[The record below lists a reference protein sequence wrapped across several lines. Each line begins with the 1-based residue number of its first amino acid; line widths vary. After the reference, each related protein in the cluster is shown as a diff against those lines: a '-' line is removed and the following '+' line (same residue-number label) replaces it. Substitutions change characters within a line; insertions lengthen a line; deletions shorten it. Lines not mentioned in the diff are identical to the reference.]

1 MTVGSTSKSEPQ
13 LEASD
18 PSSKLDEHAAH
29 EGEVPVERT
38 RDEARASE
46 EKSAEEKAL
55 DAKPFVD
62 WFRHCAPYIHA
73 HRGRTFVV
81 AFGGEAVADPQFHRT
96 VGDLAL
102 LSSLGVRLVVV
113 HGTRPQIEDRL
124 REAGLESQFHDG
136 LRITQEAALP
146 CVKEA
151 VGVTRVEIESKL
163 SMSQPDSPMS
173 GARLRVATG
182 NFVTARPLGVRG
194 GVDYWYT
201 GEVRRVDTEAIKQRL
216 DTGAVVLISNL
227 GYSWTGDVFN
237 LGVHDVAG
245 SVAEAL
251 GADKLV
257 CLTEGEGVLDREG
270 KLVREISPSA
280 VEGLLV
286 DNDLLLDVRRWLQA
300 SSRACLGGVRRA
312 HLLTRTIDG
321 ALLQE
326 LYTRDGIG
334 TLVAVE
340 AFEGMRRA
348 SSRDLPG
355 ILALIRP
362 LEQRG
367 VLVPRSRERLETE
380 LEHYLVLERDGM
392 VVACVALYPFDHG
405 SVGEVSCFAVH
416 PDYRKG
422 GQGERLLSFVEKR
435 AVELGMRRIF
445 LLTTHTGHW
454 FQERGYEPSQP
465 EALPAERRATYNAG
479 RGSKV
484 LFKDL
489 SAEPP
494 AR

>member
-1 MTVGSTSKSEPQ
+1 MTV
-13 LEASD
+13 
-18 PSSKLDEHAAH
+18 PSSTDPK
-29 EGEVPVERT
+29 T
-38 RDEARASE
+38 TE
-46 EKSAEEKAL
+46 EKPAEPKSSDEKPL
-55 DAKPFVD
+55 PEKTFVD

-81 AFGGEAVADPQFHRT
+81 AFGGEAVADAEFHRT

-124 REAGLESQFHDG
+124 REAGLEGEFHDG
-136 LRITQEAALP
+136 LRITRAEALP

-173 GARLRVATG
+173 GVRLRVATG
-182 NFVTARPLGVRG
+182 NFVMARPLGVRN

-201 GEVRRVDTEAIKQRL
+201 GEVRRVDVEAIKQRL
-216 DTGAVVLISNL
+216 DSGALVLISNL

-257 CLTEGEGVLDREG
+257 CLTEGAGVIDREG
-270 KLVREISPSA
+270 KLVRELSPSA
-280 VEGLLV
+280 VDGLCA
-286 DNDLLLDVRRWLQA
+286 DNAELLLDVRRWLQA
-300 SSRACLGGVRRA
+300 AARACLGGVRRA
-312 HLLTRTIDG
+312 HLLSRTVDG
-321 ALLQE
+321 VLLQE
-326 LYTRDGIG
+326 LYTRDGVG

-340 AFEGMRRA
+340 AFEGMRKA

-362 LEQRG
+362 LEKEG

-380 LEHYLVLERDGM
+380 LGHYMVLERDGM
-392 VVACVALYPFDHG
+392 VVACVALYPFDQG

-422 GQGERLLSFVEKR
+422 GQGERLLSFVEAR
-435 AVELGMRRIF
+435 ANELGMQRIF

-465 EALPAERRATYNAG
+465 DALPPERRATYNPQ

-484 LFKDL
+484 LFKQL
-489 SAEPP
+489 GNEPP
-494 AR
+494 DR

>member
-1 MTVGSTSKSEPQ
+1 MTPVSSTEPR
-13 LEASD
+13 L
-18 PSSKLDEHAAH
+18 
-29 EGEVPVERT
+29 GEQISGEERN
-38 RDEARASE
+38 
-46 EKSAEEKAL
+46 AEEKAR

-73 HRGRTFVV
+73 HRGRTFVI
-81 AFGGEAVADPQFHRT
+81 AFGGEAVADGEFHRL

-124 REAGLESQFHDG
+124 REAGLDSEFHDG
-136 LRITQEAALP
+136 LRITRAEALP

-182 NFVTARPLGVRG
+182 NFVMARPLGVRG

-257 CLTEGEGVLDREG
+257 CLTEGDGVLDRDG

-280 VEGLLV
+280 VDGLLE
-286 DNDLLLDVRRWLQA
+286 DNALLLDVRRWLQA
-300 SSRACLGGVRRA
+300 SARACLGGVRRA
-312 HLLTRTIDG
+312 HLLTRFIDG

-340 AFEGMRRA
+340 AFEGMRKA
-348 SSRDLPG
+348 NARDLPG

-380 LEHYLVLERDGM
+380 LDHYMVLERDGM
-392 VVACVALYPFDHG
+392 VVACVALYPFEQG
-405 SVGEVSCFAVH
+405 QTGEVSCFAVH

-422 GQGERLLSFVEKR
+422 GQGERLLSFVEKC
-435 AVELGMRRIF
+435 AGELGMQRIF

-465 EALPAERRATYNAG
+465 EALPEERRASYNPA
-479 RGSKV
+479 RASKV
-484 LFKDL
+484 LIKQL
-489 SAEPP
+489 GSESAV
-494 AR
+494 R

>member
-1 MTVGSTSKSEPQ
+1 MTVTSST
-13 LEASD
+13 D
-18 PSSKLDEHAAH
+18 PKKPE
-29 EGEVPVERT
+29 EKPVE
-38 RDEARASE
+38 A
-46 EKSAEEKAL
+46 KSAEEKPL
-55 DAKPFVD
+55 DEKSFVD

-81 AFGGEAVADPQFHRT
+81 AFGGEAVADAEFHRT

-124 REAGLESQFHDG
+124 REAGLESEFHDG
-136 LRITQEAALP
+136 LRITRAEALP

-182 NFVTARPLGVRG
+182 NFVMARPLGVRN

-201 GEVRRVDTEAIKQRL
+201 GEVRRVDVEAIKQRL
-216 DTGAVVLISNL
+216 DSGALVLISNL

-257 CLTEGEGVLDREG
+257 CLTEGAGVVDREG
-270 KLVREISPSA
+270 KLVRELSPSA
-280 VEGLLV
+280 VDGLCA
-286 DNDLLLDVRRWLQA
+286 DNDELLLDVRRWLQA
-300 SSRACLGGVRRA
+300 SARACLGGVRRA
-312 HLLTRTIDG
+312 HLLSRTVEG
-321 ALLQE
+321 VLLQE

-340 AFEGMRRA
+340 AFEGMRKA

-362 LEQRG
+362 LEKEG

-380 LEHYLVLERDGM
+380 LDHYMVLERDGM
-392 VVACVALYPFDHG
+392 VVACVALYPFEQG

-422 GQGERLLSFVEKR
+422 GQGERLLSFVEAR
-435 AVELGMRRIF
+435 AHELGMHRIF

-465 EALPAERRATYNAG
+465 DALPPDRRATYNPQ

-484 LFKDL
+484 LVKPL
-489 SAEPP
+489 GNEPP